1 MQVTIDIPL
10 TLLKKYKDKL
20 INEESTISE
29 YLLNL
34 LRNDLQKKAN
44 LGENF
49 SFNEETGEI
58 YYIKRK
64 KIILTKLEYA
74 LLKKFIANEGKILS
88 IDDISEVWGK
98 EKVSI
103 YTIRNMIKAIR
114 EKTYYGLIKNYSNKG
129 YSINSDTV
137 IS

>member
-34 LRNDLQKKAN
+34 LRNDLEKNAK

-49 SFNEETGEI
+49 SFNEVTGEI

-64 KIILTKLEYA
+64 KIILTKLEY
-74 LLKKFIANEGKILS
+74 G
-88 IDDISEVWGK
+88 
-98 EKVSI
+98 
-103 YTIRNMIKAIR
+103 
-114 EKTYYGLIKNYSNKG
+114 
-129 YSINSDTV
+129 
-137 IS
+137 